1 MATPTTLPATFVS
14 GDVLTAAQMNNLRG
28 AFRVLQVVQGVTS
41 TSATSSSST
50 YADTGLTATITPSS
64 TSSLVLVMV
73 SQAGCSKSAA
83 SQFNALALRLVR
95 CSTSIQTFSQFAGY
109 NGGVTPAQ
117 YLNLGSQSTVYL
129 DTPATTS
136 ATTYKT
142 QFSNIG
148 AGTADV
154 KVQDN
159 VGGVVNASSIILMEI
174 SA

>member
-1 MATPTTLPATFVS
+1 MATPTTLPASFTA
-14 GDVLTAAQMNNLRG
+14 GAVLTAAQMNNLRG
-28 AFRVLQVVQGVTS
+28 AFRIMQVVQGVTS
-41 TSATSSSST
+41 TTATSSSST
-50 YADTGLTATITPSS
+50 YADTGLTATITPAS
-64 TSSLVLVMV
+64 TSSLVLVFV

-83 SQFNALALRLVR
+83 SQFNALALRLLR
-95 CSTSIQTFSQFAGY
+95 GATSIQTFSQFAGY

-117 YLNLGSQSTVYL
+117 YLNLGSQSTIYL
-129 DTPATTS
+129 DSPATTS

-159 VGGVVNASSIILMEI
+159 IGSSSSQSTITLMEI